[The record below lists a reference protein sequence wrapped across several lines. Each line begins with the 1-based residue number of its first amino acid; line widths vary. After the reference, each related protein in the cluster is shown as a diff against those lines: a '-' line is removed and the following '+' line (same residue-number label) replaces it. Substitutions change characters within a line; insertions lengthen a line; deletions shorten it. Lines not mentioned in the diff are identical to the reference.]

1 MSQSLEFIPLLN
13 HENNYEILNK
23 YPFTIR
29 RIKDHYEV
37 KDCVRGTG
45 YITVNLNNKSYDKH
59 RLIAM
64 QFLLNDDPE
73 NKTQV
78 DHINH
83 DKTDNHLENLR

>member
-1 MSQSLEFIPLLN
+1 
-13 HENNYEILNK
+13 
-23 YPFTIR
+23 
-29 RIKDHYEV
+29 
-37 KDCVRGTG
+37 
-45 YITVNLNNKSYDKH
+45 
-59 RLIAM
+59 M